1 MRKLDRSFANYLL
14 LLYGGLMI
22 IGLLLVI
29 FPQWSLMAVTWLL
42 GFGALISGAIS
53 LFLFWKNRKD
63 GGNSLLLF
71 GAVLGII
78 VGILIMIFRLEIAL
92 VILPSLIGVAVVA
105 SAALCI
111 MASLRYREL
120 RVSSWWLPLIA
131 GAVALTV
138 AILIFLNLSST
149 VSLRT
154 RIIGFYCII
163 FSGIRFGEC
172 CTVKKYL

>member
-1 MRKLDRSFANYLL
+1 
-14 LLYGGLMI
+14 
-22 IGLLLVI
+22 
-29 FPQWSLMAVTWLL
+29 
-42 GFGALISGAIS
+42 
-53 LFLFWKNRKD
+53 
-63 GGNSLLLF
+63 
-71 GAVLGII
+71 

-149 VSLRT
+149 VSLLT